1 MKKDYLFTASD
12 GEKITIT
19 TYGDISAENG
29 KAVFYI
35 HGFKGFKDWGFVP
48 YIGEFLSQRKFFVV
62 TFNFSHNGIG
72 DIMTEFTELEKFA
85 ANTFSREIGEL
96 SELINAFHGGF
107 FGNSSSKSV
116 GLLGHSRG
124 GAGALLT
131 APQRTDVAAVTIWSS
146 VSTLNRYSDNVRRK
160 WRKDGFLNIVNQRT
174 GQVMKLSTT
183 LLNEIEKFGNDR
195 LSIEKAVAGLK
206 RPLLVIHGENDEAV
220 PVSEGKQIF
229 DWSDK
234 SCSQFHPIP
243 KTGHTFDAVHPFKGS
258 NDNLDKVLD
267 LTARFFEENL

>member
-1 MKKDYLFTASD
+1 MKNDYLFTAGD
-12 GEKITIT
+12 GEKIPVT
-19 TYGDISAENG
+19 TYGDISAKNS
-29 KAVFYI
+29 KALFYI

-48 YIGEFLSQRKFFVV
+48 YIGQFLSQRNLFVI

-72 DIMTEFTELEKFA
+72 ETMTEFTELEKFA
-85 ANTFSREIGEL
+85 ANTFSREIREL
-96 SELINAFHGGF
+96 SELIDAFHGGF
-107 FGNSSSKSV
+107 FGNSDSKAV

-124 GAGALLT
+124 GADAILT
-131 APQRTDVAAVTIWSS
+131 ATDRADVAAVTLWSS
-146 VSTLNRYSDNVRRK
+146 VSTLNRYSDDVKRK
-160 WRKDGFLNIVNQRT
+160 WRKDGSLNIVNQRT

-183 LLNEIEKFGNDR
+183 LLDEIEKLGNNR

-234 SCSQFHPIP
+234 SCSAFHPIP
-243 KTGHTFDAVHPFKGS
+243 NTGHTFDAVHPFRGS
-258 NDNLDKVLD
+258 NDNLDKALD
-267 LTARFFEENL
+267 LTSRFFQESL